1 MGIFSRDLELRRDG
15 SFGPRM
21 VVATVHKLPNQF
33 VSCMRHIGQQIKR
46 KKTRSLRY
54 PKLYWNSASLL
65 QGLQQSF
72 ILFGSEARIEVS
84 AKRGNHR
91 RILLAASYCHPE
103 RSEGPMHLAE
113 ARSALC
119 QAQHSTTS
127 DQRMPSCLNQKLSA
141 AHDLLLIH

>member
-1 MGIFSRDLELRRDG
+1 MGIFSRDLEFRRDG

-84 AKRGNHR
+84 AKRGNHG

-103 RSEGPMHLAE
+103 RSEGPMHLARP
-113 ARSALC
+113 APLFAKLKNRRPATNDCPHASIKNCPL
-119 QAQHSTTS
+119 
-127 DQRMPSCLNQKLSA
+127 RM
-141 AHDLLLIH
+141 